1 MFILLS
7 ETHTFMYIQV
17 IICVV
22 HFVDLSI
29 FVILHLSKDITFNIP
44 VWTVVYSS
52 QICYPD
58 YSCRGP
64 TLQWKLKNFAVG
76 PIYFF
81 NFKHKNEHFVQ
92 KDHFYCNLEATICTV
107 SKETLWKETKEFLQK
122 PDYPRRPGFVIYI
135 FLNRFSKQRIT
146 FLNW

>member
-17 IICVV
+17 IICAV

-64 TLQWKLKNFAVG
+64 TLQWKQKNSQLDQFTFSISNIRTSILFRRTIFTATWRQPFALCQKKHFERKQKNFLKNLTIRDG
-76 PIYFF
+76 PDF
-81 NFKHKNEHFVQ
+81 
-92 KDHFYCNLEATICTV
+92 
-107 SKETLWKETKEFLQK
+107 
-122 PDYPRRPGFVIYI
+122 
-135 FLNRFSKQRIT
+135 
-146 FLNW
+146 